1 MAEQGHYDKLRSIIA
16 RCKWTFTK
24 IMHREVYLAYHHIGV
39 TLKETGPMFNKNQI
53 GSHPFEV
60 FSLKVL
66 AALSENAADKNESLL
81 LDDVIQKGVVK
92 VTEKGTEAGISTYT
106 SMILGKPRKITYKEM
121 NVNRPFIFEII
132 EKHSGLRLFAGIVNE
147 V

>member
-24 IMHREVYLAYHHIGV
+24 IMHREVYLAYHHIGMSP
-39 TLKETGPMFNKNQI
+39 KEIGSMFNKKQI
-53 GSHPFEV
+53 DSNPFEV

-106 SMILGKPRKITYKEM
+106 SMILGKPRKTKYKEM